1 MPRFTLLVGSDEF
14 WSHLRADIESAQAS
28 VCVQTLSFEADAA
41 GTGLSEAM
49 RASGAADRRIIVD
62 RFTQHFVS
70 DRWVFSPLNRLD
82 AEHRAEVVGTRAM
95 IERNRAAGVAVRWV
109 NPFGVAYRK
118 APARNHK
125 KVMLIDDR
133 VAYVGGV
140 NFSDHNFAWH
150 DLMVRV
156 EDPEVARFLQADF
169 DATWAGRDEFSRG
182 TFGDLEIELLDGSTN
197 ERSFD
202 AVLRRIDRAETSV
215 FVESPYLTWPFWGR
229 LGDAVAR
236 GVEVTVLMPAA
247 NNRSWMQRY
256 TTWEAAR
263 AGVALRYYTPAM
275 THLKAM
281 LIDEQTLIV
290 GSSNFDYFSVRT
302 QQEVLATVT
311 DPALVAEF
319 VERVRDVDL
328 ARSRPAE
335 HGDVKRG
342 TVALYGLIR
351 GVGAVATTL
360 ARL

>member
-1 MPRFTLLVGSDEF
+1 MRFKLLVGSDEF
-14 WSHLRADIESAQAS
+14 WSHLRADIEAARAS
-28 VCVQTLSFEADAA
+28 VCVQTLSFEADGA
-41 GTGLSEAM
+41 GTGLSETM

-62 RFTQHFVS
+62 RFTQHFIS

-95 IERNRAAGVAVRWV
+95 IERNRAAGVAVTWV
-109 NPFGVAYRK
+109 NPFGAMYRK

-125 KVMLIDDR
+125 KMMLIDDR
-133 VAYVGGV
+133 VAYIGGV

-150 DLMVRV
+150 DMMLRID
-156 EDPEVARFLQADF
+156 DPDVARFLQADF
-169 DATWAGRDEFSRG
+169 DATWSGRDEFSRG
-182 TFGDLEIELLDGSTN
+182 AFGDLEIDLLDGATN
-197 ERSFD
+197 EGAF
-202 AVLRRIDRAETSV
+202 AEVLRRIDSAEASV
-215 FVESPYLTWPFWGR
+215 FIESPYLTWPFWGHLR
-229 LGDAVAR
+229 RARAR

-263 AGVALRYYTPAM
+263 SNVTLRYYTPEM

-281 LIDEQTLIV
+281 LIDDRVLIL

-311 DPALVAEF
+311 DEALVADF
-319 VERVRDVDL
+319 VERVRDADL
-328 ARSRPAE
+328 AQSRAAE
-335 HGDVKRG
+335 HADVKRG
-342 TVALYGLIR
+342 TAALYGLIR
-351 GVGAVATTL
+351 GMGKLTTAL